1 MPTFILV
8 LLIVIAILLIVT
20 VYLVSPRIFK
30 KADRNPFLGHFYAHR
45 GFHDNLSDAP
55 ENSLKAFKKAVEKGY
70 GIELDVQLTRD
81 EQVVVFHDNDLKRVC
96 GIDAPVNSFTYD
108 ELLKLHICDSE
119 EKIPLFTEVLD
130 VIDGKVPLIVE
141 IKMVDAKTRVCEL
154 ANDILVKYDGKY
166 MVESFHPFA
175 VKWFREHRPKLLRGQ
190 LSCNFIKEGIKETFG
205 MWLVHYLLTNFMCR
219 PDFVA
224 YSCESYNNVFFKLSK
239 LLGALPVAWTVKSPE
254 KLKEIKNKYKLFIF
268 EGFEPEKYL

>member
-8 LLIVIAILLIVT
+8 LLIVTAIFLIVT

-30 KADRNPFLGHFYAHR
+30 KADRSPFMGHVYAHR
-45 GFHDNLSDAP
+45 GFYDNLTDAP
-55 ENSLKAFKKAVEKGY
+55 ENSLRAFKKAVEKRY
-70 GIELDVQLTRD
+70 GIELDVQLTLD
-81 EQVVVFHDNDLKRVC
+81 EKVVVFHDNDLKRVC
-96 GIDAPVNSFTYD
+96 GIDAPVNSFTYE
-108 ELLKLHICDSE
+108 ELKKFHICGSE

-130 VIDGKVPLIVE
+130 VVDGKVPLIVE
-141 IKMVDAKTRVCEL
+141 IKMVDAKIRICEL
-154 ANDILVKYDGKY
+154 ANDILMNYNGKY
-166 MVESFHPFA
+166 MVESFHPYA
-175 VKWFREHRPKLLRGQ
+175 VKWFKDHRPEVLRGQ
-190 LSCNFIKEGIKETFG
+190 LSCDFVKEGTKETFG

-224 YSCESYNNVFFKLSK
+224 YSCESCNNLFFIFSK

-254 KLKEIKNKYKLFIF
+254 KLKEIKNNYKLFIF